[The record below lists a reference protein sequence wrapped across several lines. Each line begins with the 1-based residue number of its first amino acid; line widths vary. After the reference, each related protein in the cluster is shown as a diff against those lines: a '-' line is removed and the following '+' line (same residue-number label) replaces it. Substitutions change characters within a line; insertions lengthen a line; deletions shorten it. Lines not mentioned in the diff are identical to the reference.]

1 MRIHRL
7 SALVSAVAV
16 CFASDCTAA
25 SEKSTTD
32 QIASYF
38 PHWVSRDGNMPP
50 RILDNLVPGTVI
62 AAHHGWDLSQLKRI
76 LDYPGKSFKISWYAE
91 ADMRS
96 SNDPTPVGT
105 TVATRV
111 NEAKRKQGQLA
122 KKYGGNRFTN
132 LFELDAAREKRSG
145 NLSGRG
151 NSRSDWVKDATAVQ
165 NAGFRFI
172 AKSPTP
178 AHVNELRAKF
188 GRDFIPHIVFED
200 VTGSASDDNP
210 GYASDAKRLAAKG
223 ENITLVIHSGAY
235 GGFKATSLAEARAIV
250 ARKFNLRN
258 VEAYWGK
265 PNAGSGFV
273 KLKSFA
279 SARDNENTAAVN

>member
-1 MRIHRL
+1 MPSQILDH
-7 SALVSAVAV
+7 LVS
-16 CFASDCTAA
+16 
-25 SEKSTTD
+25 E
-32 QIASYF
+32 
-38 PHWVSRDGNMPP
+38 
-50 RILDNLVPGTVI
+50 TVI
-62 AAHHGWDLSQLKRI
+62 AAHHEWDLSQLERI

-105 TVATRV
+105 PVATRV
-111 NEAKRKQGQLA
+111 DEAKRKQGQLA
-122 KKYGGNRFTN
+122 KKYGSNRFAN

-145 NLSGRG
+145 NLSGQG
-151 NSRSDWVKDATAVQ
+151 NSRSDWLRDATAVQ

-178 AHVNELRAKF
+178 AHVDELRTQF

-200 VTGSASDDNP
+200 VTGSASNDNP
-210 GYASDAKRLAAKG
+210 GYGSDAQRLAANG
-223 ENITLVIHSGAY
+223 ENVTLVIHSAAY
-235 GGFKATSLAEARAIV
+235 GGFKATSLADAREIV
-250 ARKFNLRN
+250 ARRFNLRN

-265 PNAGSGFV
+265 PNAASGFV

-279 SARDNENTAAVN
+279 PARDNDDTAAVN